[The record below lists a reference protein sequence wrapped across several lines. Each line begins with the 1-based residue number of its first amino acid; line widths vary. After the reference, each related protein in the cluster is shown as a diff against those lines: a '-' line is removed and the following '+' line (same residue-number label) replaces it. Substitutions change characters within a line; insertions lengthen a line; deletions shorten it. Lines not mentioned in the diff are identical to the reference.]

1 MLTRSDMLTLGMQVD
16 VNKAYELLRMFKD
29 AGQSHINVE
38 TILDEAA
45 PKIGGVEEYIKKLEH
60 SSQIRKTCNFSELA
74 TWLNVSRQTVYNWKK
89 FGYLVY
95 DKTAIDLAATVE
107 LWKSIPWLSGK

>member
-16 VNKAYELLRMFKD
+16 VNKAYDLLRMFKET
-29 AGQSHINVE
+29 GQSHIDIE

-60 SSQIRKTCNFSELA
+60 SSQIRKTCNFSKLA

-95 DKTAIDLAATVE
+95 DKTAIDMAATVE

>member
-16 VNKAYELLRMFKD
+16 VNKAYDLLRMFKD

-45 PKIGGVEEYIKKLEH
+45 PKIGGVEEYNKKLEH

>member
-16 VNKAYELLRMFKD
+16 VNKAYDLLNMFKE
-29 AGQSHINVE
+29 AGQSHIDIE

-60 SSQIRKTCNFSELA
+60 SLQIRKTCNFSELA

>member
-1 MLTRSDMLTLGMQVD
+1 MLTRSDLLTLGMQVD
-16 VNKAYELLRMFKD
+16 VNKAYDLLRMFKD

>member
-1 MLTRSDMLTLGMQVD
+1 MLTRSDMLTLGIQVD
-16 VNKAYELLRMFKD
+16 VNKAYDLLRMFKE
-29 AGQSHINVE
+29 AGQSHIDIE

>member
-1 MLTRSDMLTLGMQVD
+1 MLTRSDMITLGMQVD
-16 VNKAYELLRMFKD
+16 VNKAYDLLLMFKD
-29 AGQSHINVE
+29 AGQTHIDIE

-60 SSQIRKTCNFSELA
+60 SAQIRKTCNFSELA
-74 TWLNVSRQTVYNWKK
+74 TWLDVSRQTVYNWKK

>member
-16 VNKAYELLRMFKD
+16 VNKAYDLLRMFKD

>member
-16 VNKAYELLRMFKD
+16 VNKAYDLLRMFKD

-60 SSQIRKTCNFSELA
+60 SAQIRKTCNFSELA

>member
-16 VNKAYELLRMFKD
+16 VNTAYDLLRMFKD